1 MKFVPHID
9 PALPFST
16 AVIVDGIAYMSG
28 NIGILPDG
36 SVPPGLD
43 RQSRLALDNMIAAL
57 KLAGCGL
64 EDVFKCTVM
73 LADMNDWPAFNQ
85 IYLEYFPASRKVRPP
100 PDGFSMTFIDPAKS
114 LDENQKWS
122 KYYRDTI
129 VRRAR

>member
-1 MKFVPHID
+1 MQFVPHID

-57 KLAGCGL
+57 KLAGCTL

-73 LADMNDWPAFNQ
+73 LADIAQWPAFNK
-85 IYLEYFPASRKVRPP
+85 IYVDYFKPDRLPARSAFAAS
-100 PDGFSMTFIDPAKS
+100 GLA
-114 LDENQKWS
+114 LG
-122 KYYRDTI
+122 
-129 VRRAR
+129 ARVEMECWAYIGGK